1 MNGSWHDD
9 LESVT
14 TVYEAVASVKRYL
27 GALPADELQGFARY
41 CRPSRIKA
49 DDDVDDLTSKLAQ
62 AQRNPAQSAS
72 NPALLGEVFDFV
84 LHASL
89 RISQLNRVRV
99 SGMVNFDWRR
109 QMSSQMMS

>member
-9 LESVT
+9 LESAT
-14 TVYEAVASVKRYL
+14 TVDEAVASVKRYL

-62 AQRNPAQSAS
+62 AQRNPAQSPP
-72 NPALLGEVFDFV
+72 NPTLLGEVFDFV

-89 RISQLNRVRV
+89 RISQLNRARV
-99 SGMVNFDWRR
+99 SGMVNFGWRR
-109 QMSSQMMS
+109 QMSS

>member
-9 LESVT
+9 LENAA
-14 TVYEAVASVKRYL
+14 TVDEAVASVKQYL
-27 GALPADELQGFARY
+27 GALPADGLEGFARY
-41 CRPSRIKA
+41 CRPSRIKG
-49 DDDVDDLTSKLAQ
+49 DGDVDDLTSKLAQ
-62 AQRNPAQSAS
+62 AQRNPSRDAAP
-72 NPALLGEVFDFV
+72 PALVAEVFDFV

-99 SGMVNFDWRR
+99 TGMVNYGWRR